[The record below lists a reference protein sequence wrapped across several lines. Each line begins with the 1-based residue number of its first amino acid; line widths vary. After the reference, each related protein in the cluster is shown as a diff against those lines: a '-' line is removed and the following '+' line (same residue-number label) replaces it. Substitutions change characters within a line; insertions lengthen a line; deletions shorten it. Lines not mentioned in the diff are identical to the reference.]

1 MFSKP
6 LAAVT
11 YEDVLAFCGA
21 FAEGV
26 RVEYKSTPVN
36 IPKVVSSFANTVG
49 GIWVIGVDTDAANR
63 AVLPPVGFKATGIEE
78 QIVQS
83 AQTGVYPGITPDV
96 RVHDIPEKPGYKIAV
111 VKVLE
116 SVEAPHAIENSTRV
130 YVRAAS
136 TTTPIELADLDRI
149 DYLLQ
154 RRRAPEQRREE
165 LVERAARRSPLSPMS
180 SGTDHRRM
188 RVIVAPVF
196 PRGMLFSYD
205 TLYEVAKRLD
215 EKGDRMLRNF
225 RMVHEGVIGGRLADP
240 QTDHHLEVST
250 HGVLFFEQPVEH
262 SGTGSDKRTQFVFL
276 KDLLW
281 PILRG
286 VDVALQ
292 FFNGLLTNLLIRC
305 ELHGCEGVAYL
316 SAAPSKLM
324 RPDDEIAHRQCAD
337 RVIRVSTHVPAD
349 TLVSQRTDIFT
360 DVLRQMLWTFSY
372 RPKGDFRETVERL
385 LKGLGAGAS

>member
-1 MFSKP
+1 VFSKP

-11 YEDVLAFCGA
+11 YDDVLQFCGT

-49 GIWVIGVDTDAANR
+49 GIWVIGVDADAANR
-63 AVLPPVGFKATGIEE
+63 AVLPPVGFKGTGIEE

-83 AQTGVYPGITPDV
+83 AQTGVYPSLTPDV
-96 RVHDIPEKPGYKIAV
+96 RVLDIPDKPGYRIAV

-136 TTTPIELADLDRI
+136 TSTPIELADLERI

-165 LVERAARRSPLSPMS
+165 LVDRAAARSPLSPLS
-180 SGTDHRRM
+180 SGVDHRRM

-205 TLYEVAKRLD
+205 TLYTIAKRLD
-215 EKGDRMLRNF
+215 DQGDRMLRSF
-225 RMVHEGVIGGRLADP
+225 RMVHEGVMGGRLADP
-240 QTDHHLEVST
+240 QTQHHLEVST
-250 HGVLFFEQPVEH
+250 HGVLFFELPVEH
-262 SGTGSDKRTQFVFL
+262 SGTGSDKRTQFLFL

-286 VDVALQ
+286 VDIALP
-292 FFNGLLTNLLIRC
+292 FFNGLLTNLLVRC

-316 SAAPSKLM
+316 FTAPSNLA

-337 RVIRVSTHVPAD
+337 WVIRVSAYVAAD
-349 TLVSQRTDIFT
+349 NLANQRIDIFT
-360 DVLRQMLWTFSY
+360 DVLRQMLWAFSY
-372 RPKGDFRETVERL
+372 RPKSDFRETVERVV
-385 LKGLGAGAS
+385 KG